1 MTVSLLPVLS
11 GLFVGKGTGSQGRAC
26 KPSAWFAKGVIMQLD
41 ENQKKTVAGWVEE
54 GLDLS
59 AIQSRLESEM
69 DVRMTYMD
77 VRFLVGDLEL
87 TPKDEEPEPEETESE
102 EEAVPTPADGPTP
115 ENPFPAPE
123 NPMGEAS
130 PTAEDP
136 LADDAGN
143 GGEVSV
149 TVSPVTQPGM
159 MASGS
164 VTFTDG
170 IKCEWHVDQYG
181 RPSLVPPSDG
191 YRPPEADMAK
201 FGQELQKELRGG
213 F

>member
-1 MTVSLLPVLS
+1 
-11 GLFVGKGTGSQGRAC
+11 
-26 KPSAWFAKGVIMQLD
+26 MQLD
-41 ENQKKTVAGWVEE
+41 ENQKKTVGGWVEE

-69 DVRMTYMD
+69 DIRMTYMD

-102 EEAVPTPADGPTP
+102 EETAATPADGPTP

-123 NPMGEAS
+123 NLMGKAS
-130 PTAEDP
+130 SP
-136 LADDAGN
+136 ADDSSAN
-143 GGEVSV
+143 DADDDGEVSV
-149 TVSPVTQPGM
+149 TVSPVTQPGV

-164 VTFTDG
+164 VTFSDG
-170 IKCEWHVDQYG
+170 VKCEWHVDQYG
-181 RPSLVPPSDG
+181 QPALVPPSDG

-201 FGQELQKELRGG
+201 FGQKLQKELGGG

>member
-1 MTVSLLPVLS
+1 
-11 GLFVGKGTGSQGRAC
+11 
-26 KPSAWFAKGVIMQLD
+26 MQLD

-159 MASGS
+159 IASGS

>member
-1 MTVSLLPVLS
+1 
-11 GLFVGKGTGSQGRAC
+11 
-26 KPSAWFAKGVIMQLD
+26 MQLD

-69 DVRMTYMD
+69 DIRMTYMD

-87 TPKDEEPEPEETESE
+87 TPKDEEPEPEPEETESE
-102 EEAVPTPADGPTP
+102 EEAAATPADGPTP

-164 VTFTDG
+164 VTFSDG

-181 RPSLVPPSDG
+181 RPALVPPSDG

-201 FGQELQKELRGG
+201 FGQKLQKELGGG

>member
-1 MTVSLLPVLS
+1 M
-11 GLFVGKGTGSQGRAC
+11 GAGSQWHAC
-26 KPSAWFAKGVIMQLD
+26 KPSVRFAKVVIMQLD
-41 ENQKKTVAGWVEE
+41 ENQKKIVAGWVEE

>member
-1 MTVSLLPVLS
+1 
-11 GLFVGKGTGSQGRAC
+11 
-26 KPSAWFAKGVIMQLD
+26 MQLD

-87 TPKDEEPEPEETESE
+87 TPKDEEPEPEEAEPE
-102 EEAVPTPADGPTP
+102 EGPVATPADGPTP
-115 ENPFPAPE
+115 DNPFPAPE

-130 PTAEDP
+130 PSADDS
-136 LADDAGN
+136 LVDDAGN

-164 VTFTDG
+164 VTFSDG

-181 RPSLVPPSDG
+181 RPALVPPSDG
-191 YRPPEADMAK
+191 YQPPEADMPK
-201 FGQELQKELRGG
+201 FGQKLQQELRGG

>member
-1 MTVSLLPVLS
+1 
-11 GLFVGKGTGSQGRAC
+11 
-26 KPSAWFAKGVIMQLD
+26 MQLD

-59 AIQSRLESEM
+59 AIQSRLESDM
-69 DVRMTYMD
+69 DIRMTYMD

-87 TPKDEEPEPEETESE
+87 PPKDEEPEPEEAEPE
-102 EEAVPTPADGPTP
+102 EGPAATPADGPTP
-115 ENPFPAPE
+115 DNPFPAPE

-130 PTAEDP
+130 PSADDS

-164 VTFTDG
+164 VTFSDG

-181 RPSLVPPSDG
+181 RPALVPPSDG
-191 YRPPEADMAK
+191 YQPPEADMPK
-201 FGQELQKELRGG
+201 FGQKLQQELRGG